1 MNLQPGVAVTPT
13 IRLVRCLGAG
23 GMGSV
28 WIADHLALHTQ
39 VVVKF
44 MAAQLVSSAEAVE
57 RFAREAGAAAQVK
70 SPHVV
75 QMLDHGITPDGVPFI
90 VMELLE
96 GRDLAKHLS
105 ERGGRLPLGEIAE
118 IVTQVAKALGR
129 AHERGIVHRDIKPEN
144 IFLCDVGQSELF
156 VKILDFGIAKAA
168 ANSTLSGDTK
178 TGATLGTPYYMSPEQ
193 MVGARTIDS
202 RSDLWSLGVVVY
214 QCVLGVRPFDAE
226 TFGALAVMIHTAQ
239 VPTPSAVDPSVPT
252 AFDGWF
258 FKACAREPAARFASA
273 RELADTLTAV
283 ARSQPWAPAV
293 TGTQGYAGSPM
304 ASSGFGPLPVSGM
317 PGTSGG
323 LPRTSTNEGLGLGGS
338 VARPAP
344 RGPGAALAVAAVF
357 AVLLLGGVGFFATR
371 AYRSSHAAASPTA
384 TASVALTSS
393 PAAQPP
399 AEAVTLPPAPTAM
412 ADVPPTAAVASTAA
426 PTATLSAPPPPSTP
440 AARWVPP
447 PTAPVTGAPTKKAPA
462 ATPTATATK
471 KDERDIF

>member
-1 MNLQPGVAVTPT
+1 VNLQPGVAVTPT

-44 MAAQLVSSAEAVE
+44 MAAQLVTSADAVE

-75 QMLDHGITPDGVPFI
+75 QMLDHGITADGVPFI

-96 GRDLAKHLS
+96 GHDLARHLS
-105 ERGGRLPLGEIAE
+105 NRGGRLPLGEIAD
-118 IVTQVAKALGR
+118 IVSQVCKALGR

-239 VPTPSAVDPSVPT
+239 VPTPSAVDPSVPA
-252 AFDGWF
+252 AFDAWF
-258 FKACAREPAARFASA
+258 FKACSKSPDARFANA
-273 RELADTLTAV
+273 RELADALLAV
-283 ARSQPWAPAV
+283 ARVEPWKPVAPMPVATQPYPGYPGSASGPHPSQ
-293 TGTQGYAGSPM
+293 
-304 ASSGFGPLPVSGM
+304 
-317 PGTSGG
+317 GG
-323 LPRTSTNEGLGLGGS
+323 LLQTTTNEGLGLGS
-338 VARPAP
+338 MARPAP
-344 RGPGAALAVAAVF
+344 ARGLGAGLAVAGAV
-357 AVLLLGGVGFFATR
+357 AVIALAGVGFFATR
-371 AYRSSHAAASPTA
+371 AYRASHAAAP
-384 TASVALTSS
+384 S
-393 PAAQPP
+393 PATEGAGLTPS
-399 AEAVTLPPAPTAM
+399 V
-412 ADVPPTAAVASTAA
+412 
-426 PTATLSAPPPPSTP
+426 APPPPV
-440 AARWVPP
+440 AVARL
-447 PTAPVTGAPTKKAPA
+447 APA
-462 ATPTATATK
+462 ASTADTPAVAPAPSASAAPPAAVTHAPAVPPATPPVVTPTHKPAPASTPTATK